1 MNAKSIKL
9 GLFALAGVSI
19 LASCSSK
26 GTSMTR
32 AEAEKEL
39 DAIAAKTIT
48 TSKVTYSKGWE
59 KTGNNHA
66 VVDKDNVY
74 AYRKVDS
81 AIVTVEGNVTVTLY
95 AAGTEA
101 FVYQDG
107 DKYIVAYNDG
117 TSKKYFTTSKDVA
130 VGYVDT
136 FLTALD
142 GYANGKNGQAAGT
155 SYWLKGFDKTE
166 AATGK
171 KELTVDD
178 LNSLSTD
185 CTVKGYIGKESYT
198 KYADGEMTAD
208 ITAMYPYQQS
218 LMDQGGENCIY
229 EFKNYQLTR
238 LYNNYQK
245 YEEKFDWASADTSA
259 KISTA
264 DYTLVESATDTLAVG
279 AQIAAIFLAVDL
291 APSW

>member
-48 TSKVTYSKGWE
+48 ASKVTYSDGWD
-59 KTGNNHA
+59 KTTNSTG
-66 VVDKDNVY
+66 VVDTDAEYV
-74 AYRKVDS
+74 YRKFNTAVS
-81 AIVTVEGNVTVTLY
+81 STTGSVTLTLF
-95 AAGTEA
+95 AAGSELFA
-101 FVYQDG
+101 YKDG
-107 DKYIVAYNDG
+107 DKYIVGYNDG
-117 TSKKYFTTSKDVA
+117 TNKTYFEAKKDDVSTYA
-130 VGYVDT
+130 KA
-136 FLTALD
+136 FLDVTNA
-142 GYANGKNGQAAGT
+142 YANGAYGQAAGT
-155 SYWLKGFDKTE
+155 SKWLKGFDKTE

-245 YEEKFDWASADTSA
+245 YEEKFDWTSANTSA
-259 KISTA
+259 KISS
-264 DYTLVESATDTLAVG
+264 DYTVAADSTAIKAKALIGFSYLAHG
-279 AQIAAIFLAVDL
+279 W
-291 APSW
+291 SE

>member
-9 GLFALAGVSI
+9 GLFALASVSI
-19 LASCSSK
+19 LASCADK

-48 TSKVTYSKGWE
+48 TSKVTYSDGWD
-59 KTGNNHA
+59 KTTNNTGVA
-66 VVDKDNVY
+66 DTDAEY
-74 AYRKVDS
+74 AYRKINT
-81 AIVTVEGNVTVTLY
+81 AVTSTSGSVTVTTF

-101 FVYQDG
+101 FAYKDG
-107 DKYIVAYNDG
+107 DKYIVAYNNG
-117 TSKKYFTTSKDVA
+117 ETKNYVESSKDV
-130 VGYVDT
+130 VDT
-136 FLTALD
+136 LAKAFVKGAD
-142 GYANGKNGQAAGT
+142 GYANGTYGQAAGT
-155 SYWLKGFDKTE
+155 SKWLKGFDKTE

-171 KELTVDD
+171 KELTTED

-198 KYADGEMTAD
+198 KYADGEMKAD
-208 ITAMYPYQQS
+208 ITAMYPYQS
-218 LMDQGGENCIY
+218 DLMNQGGENCIY

-245 YEEKFDWASADTSA
+245 YEEKFDWTAADTSA
-259 KISTA
+259 KITS
-264 DYTLVESATDTLAVG
+264 DYTLVTDTISAAALIVSATAVIGYLAHG
-279 AQIAAIFLAVDL
+279 WSD
-291 APSW
+291 

>member
-9 GLFALAGVSI
+9 GLFALASVSM
-19 LASCSSK
+19 LASCGNK

-48 TSKVTYSKGWE
+48 TSKVTYSDGWD
-59 KTGNNHA
+59 KTTNNTG
-66 VVDKDNVY
+66 VVDTDAEYV
-74 AYRKVDS
+74 YRKFDTAVS
-81 AIVTVEGNVTVTLY
+81 STTGSITVTLF
-95 AAGTEA
+95 AAGSEFFA
-101 FVYQDG
+101 YKDG
-107 DKYIVAYNDG
+107 DKYIVAYNDA
-117 TSKKYFTTSKDVA
+117 TSKSYFESSKDEVA
-130 VGYVDT
+130 TYT
-136 FLTALD
+136 KMFLNAVNA
-142 GYANGKNGQAAGT
+142 YANGSYGQAAGT
-155 SYWLKGFDKTE
+155 SKWLKGFDKTE

-171 KELTVDD
+171 TTLTKDD
-178 LNSLSTD
+178 LNSLSAD

-245 YEEKFDWASADTSA
+245 YEEKFDWTSASTSA
-259 KISTA
+259 KISS
-264 DYTLVESATDTLAVG
+264 DYTVATDS
-279 AQIAAIFLAVDL
+279 AAIKAKALLGFGYLAHGWSD
-291 APSW
+291 